1 MTIQKN
7 EQRGLFSSVK
17 SSSLVIGFVAV
28 MTASHTFATDEDR
41 AKRIHDRLTGT
52 MPSPEVLEDM
62 VAAATLYD
70 AAKIAIDNPVDH
82 SFYNV
87 TLKNWAAP
95 WTNRDFDAFAD
106 LNDYIATVIGYV
118 RDSDTMGGYTKGE
131 GLVDFRGVLYDDAL
145 YVGPGA
151 LPAYAV
157 NNNDHY
163 VTLEAGVDLNGDPGY
178 SLKTDLDRVVQSDLV
193 GQASPPIEDYSPL
206 TSAGASGVIT
216 SRAGAK
222 AFLIAGTN
230 RAAFRFTMLNHLCLD
245 MEQVNDV
252 TRTPDRIRQDVSR
265 SPGGDSSIFLTSCI
279 GCHSGMDPMT
289 QALAYH
295 NYAVPDRDND
305 PTGEN
310 GFIEYTQGDVQEKYF
325 ANEATFPHGYRTP
338 DDRWAN
344 YWREGKNA
352 VLGWDSGLPGSG
364 EGASGMFEELA
375 HSRAFAECHIKRV
388 FTTVCLR
395 EPEADDITPLDE
407 LIDGFMNGAQAGD
420 MKHVFAS
427 SAVLCAGDE

>member
-17 SSSLVIGFVAV
+17 SSSLVMGLLAV
-28 MTASHTFATDEDR
+28 MTTSQVLATSEDQ
-41 AKRIHDRLTGT
+41 AKRIHDRLTGS
-52 MPSPEVLEDM
+52 MPSQQVLDDM
-62 VAAATLYD
+62 VARIDAGDLYGAAQ
-70 AAKIAIDNPVDH
+70 IAIDNPVDH

-118 RDSDTMGGYTKGE
+118 RDSDTASSGPSGDTSYTKQGQ
-131 GLVDFRGVLYDDAL
+131 VDFRGMLYDDAI
-145 YVGPGA
+145 YVGPSG
-151 LPAYAV
+151 LTNGYAAD
-157 NNNDHY
+157 NNNHY
-163 VTLEAGVDLNGDPGY
+163 VELEANLDLDGDPGY
-178 SLKTDLDRVVQSDLV
+178 SLKTDLTRQLQSDV
-193 GQASPPIEDYSPL
+193 VNAFSNG
-206 TSAGASGVIT
+206 GASGVIT

-230 RAAFRFTMLNHLCLD
+230 RAAFRFAMLNHLCLD
-245 MEQVNDV
+245 MEQVHDV
-252 TRTPDRIRQDVSR
+252 TRIPDRIRQDVSR
-265 SPGGDSSIFLTSCI
+265 SPGGDSSIFLNSCI
-279 GCHSGMDPMT
+279 GCHSGMDPMA

-310 GFIEYTQGDVQEKYF
+310 GQVEYTPEAVQSKYF
-325 ANEATFPHGYRTP
+325 NNNATFPQGYVTP
-338 DDRWAN
+338 NNSWAN

-352 VLGWDSGLPGSG
+352 VLGWDETLPGSG
-364 EGASGMFEELA
+364 TGASSMFQELA
-375 HSRAFAECHIKRV
+375 HSEAFAECHVTRV

-395 EPEADDITPLDE
+395 EPEAADVTAIDTMITD
-407 LIDGFMNGAQAGD
+407 FMSGSRAGD

-427 SAVLCAGDE
+427 SAVLCAGE

>member
-62 VAAATLYD
+62 AALVAVDDLYG

-163 VTLEAGVDLNGDPGY
+163 VALEAGIDLSGDPGY
-178 SLKTDLDRVVQSDLV
+178 SLKTDLDRVLQSETV
-193 GQASPPIEDYSPL
+193 PAYSNG
-206 TSAGASGVIT
+206 GASGVVT

-245 MEQVNDV
+245 MEQVHDV
-252 TRTPDRIRQDVSR
+252 TRIPDRIRQDVSR
-265 SPGGDSSIFLTSCI
+265 SPGGDSSIFLNSCI

-305 PTGEN
+305 PTGED
-310 GFIEYTQGDVQEKYF
+310 GQVEYTLNVVQSKYF
-325 ANEATFPHGYRTP
+325 NNDATFPQGYVTP
-338 DDRWAN
+338 NDSWAN

-352 VLGWDSGLPGSG
+352 VLGWDESLPGSG
-364 EGASGMFEELA
+364 SGASSMFRELA
-375 HSRAFAECHIKRV
+375 HSRAFAECHVKRV
-388 FTTVCLR
+388 FTAVCLR
-395 EPEADDITPLDE
+395 EPEADDLTPIDALV
-407 LIDGFMNGAQAGD
+407 DGFMTGAQAGD